1 METAYDEKQL
11 FEVKHWYIFQLYE
24 TAALAFAFFV
34 CSIPQRWNRQNWVNR
49 PKLERASLNIFLK
62 LGMSVPNSYKNVSI

>member
-34 CSIPQRWNRQNWVNR
+34 KTEWRDQNWNE
-49 PKLERASLNIFLK
+49 P
-62 LGMSVPNSYKNVSI
+62 P

>member
-34 CSIPQRWNRQNWVNR
+34 CSIPQRWNRQNWVKR
-49 PKLERASLNIFLK
+49 PKLERASLTIFFK
-62 LGMSVPNSYKNVSI
+62 LGMSVPISYKNVSK